1 MISRARGEHDSPL
14 MRPWRPQRPSASAA
28 GVRQPRSDPAAH
40 TPGQSLDAARRGSE
54 RGRGRHIV
62 ALVLAGMALVAGG
75 YAAGSWLPDGGLRTA
90 SYPNTPQAW
99 FDAYMAA
106 AVDNASRVWGSLLS
120 PQLAATYARRA
131 AGTCVGY
138 FHTVDDTPV
147 KIERVVELGA
157 TAVIEL
163 RQRRAPGSWSSVVLD
178 RHGGGW
184 QAVALISG
192 H

>member
-1 MISRARGEHDSPL
+1 M
-14 MRPWRPQRPSASAA
+14 
-28 GVRQPRSDPAAH
+28 
-40 TPGQSLDAARRGSE
+40 
-54 RGRGRHIV
+54 
-62 ALVLAGMALVAGG
+62 VLAGMALAAGG
-75 YAAGSWLPDGGLRTA
+75 YGARLWLAPAEVRA
-90 SYPNTPQAW
+90 PSTPRAW

-106 AVDNASRVWGSLLS
+106 AVDDAPLVCGTLLS
-120 PQLAATYARRA
+120 PQLAASYARRA
-131 AGTCVGY
+131 GGDCVGY

-178 RHGGGW
+178 RDGDGW

>member
-14 MRPWRPQRPSASAA
+14 TWPWRPQRPAPRPASA
-28 GVRQPRSDPAAH
+28 RQPRLDPAAH
-40 TPGQSLDAARRGSE
+40 TPGQSFDAGRRSSG
-54 RGRGRHIV
+54 RGRGRRII
-62 ALVLAGMALVAGG
+62 ATVLAATALGAGG
-75 YAAGSWLPDGGLRTA
+75 YAVRPWLAPAEVRA
-90 SYPNTPQAW
+90 PSTPRAW

-106 AVDNASRVWGSLLS
+106 AVDDAPRVCGTVLS
-120 PQLAATYARRA
+120 PQLAASYARRA
-131 AGTCVGY
+131 RGGCVGY

-163 RQRRAPGSWSSVVLD
+163 RQRRAPGSWSSVVLG
-178 RHGGGW
+178 RHGDGW

-192 H
+192 R